1 MTSLDR
7 ALNRI
12 DRELKYSSQKYHE
25 AVSQDLSRQMVLLY
39 HKISCFTIMTIYNK
53 PSSWLL
59 VKYIS

>member
-25 AVSQDLSRQMVLLY
+25 AVSQDLSRQIVLLY
-39 HKISCFTIMTIYNK
+39 HKISCFLST
-53 PSSWLL
+53 SLF
-59 VKYIS
+59 